1 MILVLL
7 SDIDELE
14 LALPIDL
21 SEHVMIYLSLFLID
35 NSSYIES
42 FVLLLILLTSYGITE

>member
-7 SDIDELE
+7 SDIDEIE

-35 NSSYIES
+35 NYCYIETC
-42 FVLLLILLTSYGITE
+42 VLLVMLLESHGITE

>member
-14 LALPIDL
+14 LALPFDL
-21 SEHVMIYLSLFLID
+21 SEHVIIYLGPYLID
-35 NSSYIES
+35 NSAYIES
-42 FVLLLILLTSYGITE
+42 FVLVLMSLTSYGITE